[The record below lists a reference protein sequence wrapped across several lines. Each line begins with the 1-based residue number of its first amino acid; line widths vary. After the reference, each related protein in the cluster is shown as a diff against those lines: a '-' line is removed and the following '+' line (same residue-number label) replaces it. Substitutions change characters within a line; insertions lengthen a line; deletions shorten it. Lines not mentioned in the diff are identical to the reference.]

1 MMNILRESILSADE
15 LIRYT
20 EILAKNNHISK
31 GEPLLKSYTEKY
43 PDDHRLWS
51 RYGYFTMWLGK
62 KEIAIKAFEKALEL
76 RPYFKEALDGY
87 DLVRGKGYIYTVN
100 DTTSRFNYGLPVST
114 GKGEYPIDK
123 YYRVLSK
130 KPYENETRI
139 LLINELIKNNRYAE
153 AEEQLKILSNTEAYL
168 NKVEELDKSLEI
180 SKNQY
185 YDKRIAVLEKE
196 LSVNPFDKK
205 LNLELAQILAKKKE
219 FDSSLAIF
227 SKLLKEYPYDEE
239 VLYKYCTCVF
249 SLG

>member
-1 MMNILRESILSADE
+1 MEAEKWYDEYIKRDILSADE

-31 GEPLLKSYTEKY
+31 GEPLLKNYTEKY
-43 PDDHRLWS
+43 PKITGCGQDMVTLQCGSVR
-51 RYGYFTMWLGK
+51 

-130 KPYENETRI
+130 KPQDNETRI
-139 LLINELIKNNRYAE
+139 LLINELIKNNRFAE
-153 AEEQLKILSNTEAYL
+153 AEEQIKILSNTEAYL
-168 NKVEELDKSLEI
+168 E
-180 SKNQY
+180 
-185 YDKRIAVLEKE
+185 
-196 LSVNPFDKK
+196 
-205 LNLELAQILAKKKE
+205 
-219 FDSSLAIF
+219 
-227 SKLLKEYPYDEE
+227 
-239 VLYKYCTCVF
+239 
-249 SLG
+249 